1 MPKSKKNT
9 SKRRQRQEYEKK
21 PRCQGKKSMR
31 GQPEIY
37 SELKKIASF
46 SLTPTAIEGLKQ
58 LSSQLNISRSEV
70 LERIG
75 RGVFTIAELKT
86 DIFLNERD

>member
-1 MPKSKKNT
+1 
-9 SKRRQRQEYEKK
+9 
-21 PRCQGKKSMR
+21 MR

-37 SELKKIASF
+37 KELKKIASF
-46 SLTPTAIEGLKQ
+46 SLTPTAIEELKQ

-86 DIFLNERD
+86 EIFLNERD

>member
-1 MPKSKKNT
+1 
-9 SKRRQRQEYEKK
+9 
-21 PRCQGKKSMR
+21 MR

-37 SELKKIASF
+37 KELKKIASF

-58 LSSQLNISRSEV
+58 LSAQLNISRSEV

-86 DIFLNERD
+86 EIFLNERD